1 MKTLLSLSLLFL
13 LSLFFSISADP
24 IVYDLR
30 FNKPRT
36 NRYLRSGSFQGYF
49 TPKEFW
55 DWFKDL
61 NLNEKNR
68 RMLSHRVT
76 IGHSYQHRKIEGF
89 YLTNDVR
96 KLEDYKTT
104 KNIIFFTGLHHSR
117 EPLSVTMIMLMVIEM
132 LKDFQ
137 SPGHSFMKEVLRDN
151 IIFFLPMV
159 NIDSYLY
166 ITKMYAADMATED
179 ILMIRKNRNVS
190 PMCTV
195 TSGGVDLNRNYDY
208 KFGLDEEGSSQKP
221 CQEDYRGEAPF
232 SEPETAAI
240 RDYVNRHKN
249 IVSCVNIHTYGNAW
263 IYPFNF
269 VHDGEDHYL
278 KMKKPLFGDFYDEFK
293 ADMQAKGHKA
303 FYGNAA
309 FVLDYAAN
317 GEAGDWL
324 TGAKNILN
332 IDVELGDLD
341 KRSDK
346 FYAPRQ
352 IISKIVRYN
361 WIVMKEFL
369 KRHVI
374 EFGIKKVLINKAEP
388 VITFEIFNKSISN
401 LTDMVAILTPKF
413 RDNEKVKYKME
424 YGIKALLTDPITPT
438 HVVGNQIPLTFRGRH
453 ILELSVFFESF
464 LDLNRIIA
472 IDMIVKRNEAHYLGY
487 PDQKVLFKLGK
498 YLKKAKKSK
507 KTKK

>member
-1 MKTLLSLSLLFL
+1 MKSLLSLLFF
-13 LSLFFSISADP
+13 LFLFHSISPDP
-24 IVYDLR
+24 IIFDMR

-61 NLNEKNR
+61 KLNAKNR
-68 RMLSHRVT
+68 RMLSQRVT
-76 IGHSYQHRKIEGF
+76 IGHTYENRKMDGF
-89 YLTNDVR
+89 YLTNDVS
-96 KLEDYKTT
+96 KLETYKKT

-137 SPGHSFMKEVLRDN
+137 TPGHSFMKEVLRDN
-151 IIFFLPMV
+151 IVFFLPMV
-159 NIDSYLY
+159 NLDSYLF
-166 ITKMYAADMATED
+166 ITKMYISQRATED
-179 ILMIRKNRNVS
+179 ILMIRKNRNIH
-190 PMCTV
+190 PHCTV
-195 TSGGVDLNRNYDY
+195 TTGGVDLNRNYDY
-208 KFGLDEEGSSQKP
+208 KFGLDEEGSSQNP
-221 CQEDYRGEAPF
+221 CQEDYRGTAPF
-232 SEPETAAI
+232 SEPETEAI
-240 RDYVNRHKN
+240 KNYVDHHHN

-269 VHDGEDHYL
+269 VHDGTDHYL
-278 KMKKPLFGDFYDEFK
+278 KVKRPLFGEFYEEFK

-346 FYAPRQ
+346 FYPPRQ
-352 IISKIVRYN
+352 VISKIVRYN

-369 KRHVI
+369 KRHVVEI
-374 EFGIKKVLINKAEP
+374 GIKKVIINKAEP
-388 VITFEIFNKSISN
+388 VITFEIFNKSIAN
-401 LTDMVAILTPKF
+401 LTNMVAILTPKF
-413 RDNEKVKYKME
+413 RDEEVVKYKME
-424 YGIKALLTDPITPT
+424 YGVKALLTDPITPV
-438 HVVGNQIPLTFRGRH
+438 HVLNNQIPLTFKGRH
-453 ILELSVFFESF
+453 ILELSIFFESF
-464 LDLNRIIA
+464 IQLNYIHALEMVI
-472 IDMIVKRNEAHYLGY
+472 KRNERHYLGY
-487 PDQKVLFKLGK
+487 PDQKILFKLGK
-498 YLKKAKKSK
+498 YLKKKKVK
-507 KTKK
+507 K